1 MGVAVYFSLVTTNYQ
16 TKQRRRLR
24 YVDDVVRPSTFRYNK
39 EYAVTGYNSSRE
51 IFVNYIGGLPEKALA
66 HLAGHPTT
74 K

>member
-51 IFVNYIGGLPEKALA
+51 IFVNS
-66 HLAGHPTT
+66 LAGCQ
-74 K
+74 KRL